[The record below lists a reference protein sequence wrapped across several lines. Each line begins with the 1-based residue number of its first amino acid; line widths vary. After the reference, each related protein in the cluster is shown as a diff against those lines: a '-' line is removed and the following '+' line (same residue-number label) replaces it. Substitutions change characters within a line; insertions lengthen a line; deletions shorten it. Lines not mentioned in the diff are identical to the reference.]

1 MILVHLD
8 TKDSKALNAIHMQG
22 GQKTLTFEA
31 ILILRKIYEAFI
43 DNELDAAAEAYKAF
57 IEDYAEYLFASDEE
71 LAEALEK
78 EMQEEAEHDDE
89 FDELLKAAE
98 ETIERLEKAKLAKAK
113 KGKDKK

>member
-1 MILVHLD
+1 MILAHLD

-22 GQKTLTFEA
+22 SQKTLTFEA

-71 LAEALEK
+71 LVEALEK
-78 EMQEEAEHDDE
+78 EMQEEAKNDDE
-89 FDELLKAAE
+89 FDRLLKEAE
-98 ETIERLEKAKLAKAK
+98 ETIEKLEKLKKIT